1 MELCVIKYNAM
12 KKIITRIIS
21 LVVLTSMQAQQRN
34 DIQVGGN
41 NTQFKNGC
49 GAPVG
54 VFVDE
59 ITAISATIHWNT
71 NGAAYYKVQFYNV
84 NDPREKG
91 TLMTNLGSVMLDNLS
106 PCGTYKFIITAKC
119 ADGFS
124 KTQVMTFR
132 TQGCGS

>member
-1 MELCVIKYNAM
+1 MELCVIKYKAM
-12 KKIITRIIS
+12 KKLITLLIS
-21 LVVLTSMQAQQRN
+21 LLVLTGMDAQQRN
-34 DIQVGGN
+34 DISSGGS
-41 NTQFKNGC
+41 QILLKDGC